1 MSQETERRQENR
13 EDREVEDTRF
23 TAADV
28 LSTMNEI
35 FQQLLRNLLLWL
47 LDEEHKPQH
56 LTAVIQEIDEDEGY
70 DSIAS
75 KNNSEADQSASKHI
89 RKRRKT
95 RQEDLKIVE
104 GDSKET
110 LIEKFLLLR
119 DAYDELKDE
128 KTNLEYE
135 VESLKDCLGEI
146 EEEMQLQKNEL
157 SSNKEQLKIVLR
169 EKENDKASIIRMQTL
184 IDDFCQEKS
193 LETQLEKD
201 RINSDIDLPEKGTK
215 TEKEDN

>member
-193 LETQLEKD
+193 LETQPEKD